1 MPRNHITPALRS
13 FDTSIFAVMT
23 GLALEHDAVNLSQGS
38 PDEDGPDF
46 LKEAAARAM
55 RDKPN
60 QYAPFAGVPEFREA
74 LSEWWSNPGGRHTD
88 PGSEITVTAGCTEA
102 IAAAFLGLLE
112 PGDEVILF
120 EPFYD
125 SYLAC
130 IAIARA
136 VPRFVPLRREGD
148 GYAFDP
154 DELRAAFTNKT
165 RAIMVN
171 TPHNPTGKVYT
182 DAEMRLI
189 ADLCIEHGVTAI
201 TDEVYERLIYSADQ
215 GRPHRSLA
223 SIDGMADRTIALSSL
238 GKTFSLTGWKIGWA
252 IAPPPLTAAVQAA
265 HQFLIFTVAKPL
277 QHGAA
282 EAMRDPGCLA
292 WIENL
297 RTTLQCRRDRL
308 FAVLNE
314 LGFDAALPDAG
325 YFITADH
332 TAVSGPLGIDDDVTL
347 CRRMTTEAGVAAI
360 PVSAL
365 CANIDAGR
373 PLVRFSFCKS
383 DPVLGEGIARLE
395 RWFGGT
401 R

>member
-1 MPRNHITPALRS
+1 MARNHITPALRP
-13 FDTSIFAVMT
+13 FGTSIFAVMT

-74 LSEWWSNPGGRHTD
+74 LSDWWADPGGRHAD

-102 IAAAFLGLLE
+102 IAAALLGLLE

-201 TDEVYERLIYSADQ
+201 TDEVYERLTYTADQ

-252 IAPPPLTAAVQAA
+252 IAPPALTAAVQAA

-282 EAMRDPGCLA
+282 EAMADPGCLA
-292 WIENL
+292 WVENL
-297 RTTLQCRRDRL
+297 RVTLQSRRDRL
-308 FAVLNE
+308 FEVLTR
-314 LGFDAALPDAG
+314 LGFGATLPDAG

-332 TAVSGPLGIDDDVTL
+332 TALSDPLGIEDDVTL
-347 CRRMTTEAGVAAI
+347 CERMTKEAGVAAI

-365 CANIDAGR
+365 CANKDAGR
-373 PLVRFSFCKS
+373 SLVRFSFCKS
-383 DPVLGEGIARLE
+383 DRVLDEGIARLE
-395 RWFGGT
+395 RWFGGA
-401 R
+401 